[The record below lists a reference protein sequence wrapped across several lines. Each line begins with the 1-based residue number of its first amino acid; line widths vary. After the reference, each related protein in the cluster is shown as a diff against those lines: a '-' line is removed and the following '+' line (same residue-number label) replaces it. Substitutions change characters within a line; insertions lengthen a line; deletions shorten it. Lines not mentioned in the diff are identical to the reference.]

1 MIEAGLW
8 GLGAASSLV
17 IGAVLAFAFDLSRAR
32 RGLILAFGAG
42 TLLGAVAYEL
52 IEDSLADSER
62 GIEVALGFALGAVTF
77 YVGSVL
83 IDRMQGDDGGP
94 GSSDGPDG
102 DGGSGD
108 GESGAESAAARSGG
122 RRAARS
128 KGLAVV
134 LGAVLDGIPESVVLG
149 LSLIGGAGIGVPVLV
164 AVFVS
169 NVPEALSASEDL
181 SDSGVS
187 RGRIIGIWVLVA
199 VVSGLAAALGFGLL
213 DTAPTFWVGLIQSFA
228 AGAILAMLAE
238 SMIPEAYEIGGRPVG
253 LATCVGFALA
263 AYLSLRT

>member
-8 GLGAASSLV
+8 GLAASSSLV
-17 IGAVLAFAFDLSRAR
+17 IGAILAFAFDLSKAK

-52 IEDSLADSER
+52 IEDSLEDSER
-62 GIEVALGFALGAVTF
+62 GIEVALGFALGALTF
-77 YVGSVL
+77 YLGSVL
-83 IDRMQGDDGGP
+83 IDRMSGGDGGP
-94 GSSDGPDG
+94 GASDETSDTA
-102 DGGSGD
+102 GSGTAAAPTR
-108 GESGAESAAARSGG
+108 SGA
-122 RRAARS
+122 RRASRS

-181 SDSGVS
+181 SDSGVP
-187 RGRIIGIWVLVA
+187 RRKIIGIWVLVMI
-199 VVSGLAAALGFGLL
+199 VSGLAAALGFGLL

-238 SMIPEAYEIGGRPVG
+238 SMFPEAYEIGGRPVG

>member
-8 GLGAASSLV
+8 GFIAASSLI
-17 IGAVLAFAFDLSRAR
+17 IGAVLAFAFDLSRAK
-32 RGLILAFGAG
+32 RGFILAFGAG

-62 GIEVALGFALGAVTF
+62 GIEVAIGFALGALVF
-77 YVGSVL
+77 YTGSVL
-83 IDRMQGDDGGP
+83 IDRMAKGGR
-94 GSSDGPDG
+94 GSGGADASDGSD
-102 DGGSGD
+102 
-108 GESGAESAAARSGG
+108 AASRARSAG
-122 RRAARS
+122 RREART

-181 SDSGVS
+181 SDSGVP
-187 RGRIIGIWVLVA
+187 RRQITGIWILVA
-199 VVSGLAAALGFGLL
+199 LVSGLAAALGFGLL
-213 DTAPTFWVGLIQSFA
+213 DTAPQFWVGLIQSFA

-253 LATCVGFALA
+253 LATCIGFALA

>member
-8 GLGAASSLV
+8 GFGAASSLI
-17 IGAVLAFAFDLSRAR
+17 IGAVLAFAFDISPAR
-32 RGLILAFGAG
+32 RGFILAFGAG

-62 GIEVALGFALGAVTF
+62 GIEVAIGFALGALTF

-83 IDRMQGDDGGP
+83 IERMQGGG
-94 GSSDGPDG
+94 GSSDA
-102 DGGSGD
+102 DGGKG
-108 GESGAESAAARSGG
+108 GTGPTRSGG

-128 KGLAVV
+128 KGLAVL

-169 NVPEALSASEDL
+169 NVPESLSASEDL
-181 SDSGVS
+181 SAAGFS
-187 RGRIIGIWVLVA
+187 RRRIVGTWVVVA
-199 VVSGLAAALGFGLL
+199 LVSGLASALGFVLL

-253 LATCVGFALA
+253 LATCIGFALA

>member
-1 MIEAGLW
+1 MTAPPTRT
-8 GLGAASSLV
+8 AS
-17 IGAVLAFAFDLSRAR
+17 
-32 RGLILAFGAG
+32 
-42 TLLGAVAYEL
+42 
-52 IEDSLADSER
+52 
-62 GIEVALGFALGAVTF
+62 
-77 YVGSVL
+77 
-83 IDRMQGDDGGP
+83 
-94 GSSDGPDG
+94 G
-102 DGGSGD
+102 DGGQGP
-108 GESGAESAAARSGG
+108 ARSGG

-128 KGLAVV
+128 KGLAVL

-181 SDSGVS
+181 SASGFTK
-187 RGRIIGIWVLVA
+187 RRIIVTWVIVA
-199 VVSGLAAALGFGLL
+199 LVSGLASALGFGLL
-213 DTAPTFWVGLIQSFA
+213 DTAPSFWVGLIQSFA

-238 SMIPEAYEIGGRPVG
+238 LMIPEAYEIGGRPVG

>member
-8 GLGAASSLV
+8 GFVAASSLI
-17 IGAVLAFAFDLSRAR
+17 IGAVLAFAFDSVRAK
-32 RGLILAFGAG
+32 RGFILAFGAG

-62 GIEVALGFALGAVTF
+62 GIEVAIGFALGALIF
-77 YVGSVL
+77 YIGSVL
-83 IDRMQGDDGGP
+83 IDRMRGRRRIARTPMPRWRRASTGP
-94 GSSDGPDG
+94 RGL
-102 DGGSGD
+102 
-108 GESGAESAAARSGG
+108 AA
-122 RRAARS
+122 RAART

-149 LSLIGGAGIGVPVLV
+149 LSLIGGAGIGVPGAGRRLRLER
-164 AVFVS
+164 A
-169 NVPEALSASEDL
+169 
-181 SDSGVS
+181 
-187 RGRIIGIWVLVA
+187 RGPVRVG
-199 VVSGLAAALGFGLL
+199 GPLGFGRPE
-213 DTAPTFWVGLIQSFA
+213 APDHRDLGRSSRSSAGSRRPSASGCSTRRRTFWVGLIQSFA

-253 LATCVGFALA
+253 LATCIGFALA

>member
-8 GLGAASSLV
+8 GFAAASSLI
-17 IGAVLAFAFDLSRAR
+17 IGAVLAFAFDISPAR
-32 RGLILAFGAG
+32 RGFILAFGAG

-52 IEDSLADSER
+52 IEESLADSER
-62 GIEVALGFALGAVTF
+62 GIEVAIGFALGALTF
-77 YVGSVL
+77 YFGSVL
-83 IDRMQGDDGGP
+83 IERMQGGD
-94 GSSDGPDG
+94 GSSDA
-102 DGGSGD
+102 DGGG
-108 GESGAESAAARSGG
+108 GTGPATGTAATTCTP
-122 RRAARS
+122 
-128 KGLAVV
+128 
-134 LGAVLDGIPESVVLG
+134 GIPESVVLG

-181 SDSGVS
+181 SASGFTK
-187 RGRIIGIWVLVA
+187 RRIIVIWVVVA
-199 VVSGLAAALGFGLL
+199 LVSGLASALGFVLL
-213 DTAPTFWVGLIQSFA
+213 DTAPSFWVGLIQSFA